1 MLDQGNGQLSAVGGF
16 LPMMGAAGDAPFFG
30 GGVGG
35 AVASPSPF
43 DLEPVEV
50 EGQDNQYKVV
60 NRYLYFGRV
69 LLTDSD
75 KPSGDDGEDT
85 LFTLPP
91 DAAWTLNAVVTHTTS
106 GEPTLTVEK
115 RTTAPGT
122 PSSDMD
128 KTYIALWFN
137 RRRSQGSGFE
147 MLDLRRVPVV
157 AAYLPA

>member
-1 MLDQGNGQLSAVGGF
+1 MLDPLKGQQLPAIGGF

-35 AVASPSPF
+35 AASPGPF

-60 NRYLYFGRV
+60 NRYLYFGRM
-69 LLTDSD
+69 LLTDSN
-75 KPSGDDGEDT
+75 KPSGDDGEET

-91 DAAWTLNAVVTHTTS
+91 NSLWTLYAVITHTTS
-106 GEPTLTVEK
+106 GEPELTVEK
-115 RTTAPGT
+115 KTLP
-122 PSSDMD
+122 PSSSSNDMD
-128 KTYIALWFN
+128 KTYIALWYN
-137 RRRSQGSGFE
+137 HSKGSGYE
-147 MLDLRRVPVV
+147 MLDLRRAPVT